1 MCDVF
6 YFKAENT
13 LFCSKCSFTQSDLVL
28 YYSSAP
34 PPSLSEFLSSVPFVI
49 FTPGAFCSAL
59 IFAQLFTS
67 LGSALSPQV
76 ELHFLQNTK
85 FFALVQREKLL
96 RADIQRINCLPSIW
110 TNAYQH
116 WQAEE
121 CRGVGQKIQ
130 LQAPPVQLVCQI
142 RAAQISDQLAYYLK
156 NPTSA
161 KLMVTWPRSKIFIF
175 VWSLTNCFVSCS
187 EIIRRR
193 KKFWGS
199 LKKNMHTATISS

>member
-1 MCDVF
+1 MSAWNCVCRIIIIIIIIISSPNPNSEEPKDCCTEIKTSLPSATGLLFYAILLTFSFCFNAEQICMCDVF

-13 LFCSKCSFTQSDLVL
+13 LFCSKCSFSQSDLVL

-76 ELHFLQNTK
+76 ELHFLQKTE
-85 FFALVQREKLL
+85 FFALVQREKSL
-96 RADIQRINCLPSIW
+96 RAVIQRINCLPSIW

-121 CRGVGQKIQ
+121 FRGVGQKSNCKPFQ
-130 LQAPPVQLVCQI
+130 C
-142 RAAQISDQLAYYLK
+142 
-156 NPTSA
+156 NMCA
-161 KLMVTWPRSKIFIF
+161 K
-175 VWSLTNCFVSCS
+175 
-187 EIIRRR
+187 
-193 KKFWGS
+193 
-199 LKKNMHTATISS
+199 

>member
-96 RADIQRINCLPSIW
+96 RAVIQRINCLPSIW

-121 CRGVGQKIQ
+121 CRAASVKNPS
-130 LQAPPVQLVCQI
+130 ASPPVQLLCQI

-161 KLMVTWPRSKIFIF
+161 KLMVT
-175 VWSLTNCFVSCS
+175 
-187 EIIRRR
+187 
-193 KKFWGS
+193 
-199 LKKNMHTATISS
+199 

>member
-85 FFALVQREKLL
+85 FFASIFNERNCCEQLYSGLIAFQASGRMPISTGRLKNAEVLV
-96 RADIQRINCLPSIW
+96 
-110 TNAYQH
+110 
-116 WQAEE
+116 
-121 CRGVGQKIQ
+121 
-130 LQAPPVQLVCQI
+130 
-142 RAAQISDQLAYYLK
+142 K
-156 NPTSA
+156 NPTA
-161 KLMVTWPRSKIFIF
+161 
-175 VWSLTNCFVSCS
+175 SLSCAACVPNK
-187 EIIRRR
+187 RP
-193 KKFWGS
+193 K
-199 LKKNMHTATISS
+199 

>member
-96 RADIQRINCLPSIW
+96 RAGIQRINCLPSIW

-121 CRGVGQKIQ
+121 CRGVGQKQ

-161 KLMVTWPRSKIFIF
+161 KLMVT
-175 VWSLTNCFVSCS
+175 
-187 EIIRRR
+187 
-193 KKFWGS
+193 
-199 LKKNMHTATISS
+199 